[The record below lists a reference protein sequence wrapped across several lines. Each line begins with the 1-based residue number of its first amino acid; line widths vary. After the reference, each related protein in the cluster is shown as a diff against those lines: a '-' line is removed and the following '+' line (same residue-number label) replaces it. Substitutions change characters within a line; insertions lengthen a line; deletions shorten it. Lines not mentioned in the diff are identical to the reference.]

1 MKILYRS
8 AFALAA
14 DIREGRLS
22 SRGVLEFFLDRIE
35 RLNPALNAVVAL
47 DVPGARARADAA
59 DQAVTRGES
68 WGGLHG
74 VPVTIKDAFCT
85 RGLVSTGGDPRR
97 RNSIPEI
104 TASAVQRYIDAGAIV
119 FGKTNVPFMSAD
131 LQAYNEIYGATNNP
145 WHTGRTSGGSSGG
158 AAAALAA
165 GLTPLELGSDI
176 GGSIRVPCHFN
187 GVFGHKS
194 SYGIVPHGGHIPPG
208 EGVLSEPDLSV
219 VGPLA
224 TCVEDLERAMDLLAG
239 PTGEAASGWHLT
251 LPPPSFTDVSH
262 LRVAV
267 WADDVFCPVDR
278 EVLRCVELVA
288 GSLQH
293 LGATV
298 DMEARPAVDPEANHH
313 NYTQLMMAVMAPGM
327 PAKVR
332 EAAAEAVAAA
342 DPEDMREPLLQMRG
356 LSLSHSEWLRQ
367 QEIREHTRMA
377 WACFFEDW
385 DVLICPCAPVPA
397 FPHDHRPN
405 LQQRHLQ
412 VNGESRP
419 YSNLLRWAGLTLN
432 AGLPV
437 TAVPA
442 GLTLDG
448 LPVGVQVASRYLGDR
463 TSLAVARL
471 LEGHHRA
478 FTAPPGYAIEGS

>member
-22 SRGVLEFFLDRIE
+22 SREVLEFFLDRIE
-35 RLNPALNAVVAL
+35 RLNPALNAVVAM
-47 DVPGARARADAA
+47 DQAGARERADAA
-59 DQAVTRGES
+59 DQAVARGEF
-68 WGGLHG
+68 WGPLHG

-85 RGLVSTGGDPRR
+85 RNLVSTGGDPRR
-97 RNSIPEI
+97 RDAIPEV
-104 TASAVQRYIDAGAIV
+104 TAPAVQRYIDAGAIV
-119 FGKTNVPFMSAD
+119 LGKTNVPFMSAD
-131 LQAYNEIYGATNNP
+131 LQSYNDIYGATNNP

-176 GGSIRVPCHFN
+176 GGSIRTPCHFN
-187 GVFGHKS
+187 GVFGHKT
-194 SYGIVPHGGHIPPG
+194 SYGIVPHRGHIPPG

-224 TCVEDLERAMDLLAG
+224 TCVEDLERALELLSGPEGDAAAG
-239 PTGEAASGWHLT
+239 WQLQ
-251 LPPPSFTDVSH
+251 LPPPSFSEVSQ

-267 WADDVFCPVDR
+267 WADDAFCPVDR

-288 GSLQH
+288 GSLQR
-293 LGATV
+293 LGAHV
-298 DMEARPAVDPEANHH
+298 DMEARPDIDPEANHH

-332 EAAAEAVAAA
+332 EAAAEAVAGS

-356 LSLSHSEWLRQ
+356 LSLSHGEWLRQ
-367 QEIREHTRMA
+367 REIREQTRAA
-377 WACFFEDW
+377 WARFFEDW

-397 FPHDHRPN
+397 FPHDHTPD
-405 LQQRHLQ
+405 LQQRRLQ
-412 VNGESRP
+412 VNGESHP
-419 YSNLLRWAGLTLN
+419 YTNLLRWAGLTLN
-432 AGLPV
+432 ALLPV

-448 LPVGVQVASRYLGDR
+448 LPVGVQVVSRYLGDR

-478 FTAPPGYAIEGS
+478 FTAPPGYAIERS